1 MGRKPAYIS
10 GFRPINL
17 EGARKCDGL
26 GRAANVIQMEERF
39 AYWDRE
45 YDIAWIPTAPAESVA
60 SERTSWGVVD
70 HSRETGKVVGLE
82 ILDASKFVLVEI
94 LERLP
99 SPSPPK
105 EPLP

>member
-1 MGRKPAYIS
+1 M
-10 GFRPINL
+10 
-17 EGARKCDGL
+17 
-26 GRAANVIQMEERF
+26 IQMEERF

-82 ILDASKFVLVEI
+82 ILDLSDHMRAGKETV
-94 LERLP
+94 LP
-99 SPSPPK
+99 SLGESVLK
-105 EPLP
+105 LLIRHVVY